1 MLVRMYRLTDKL
13 GLVVMKSTAGVTDLA
28 LESAGIFFNA
38 SRQGGGGILGVLLA
52 ILLGLANLLLSGAKA
67 LLGLLQTLFN
77 GLRLVFGRIFNV
89 GASVAVAS
97 SKVTSRA
104 GKVARRSTVSAA
116 ENTMA
121 RRAAKS
127 ELEATLVEDPLRS
140 QNRLLSALFV
150 IVLAGLVGVVIWAT
164 NSDSGSNNS
173 DSGVS
178 AVNLLDADD
187 PNATPIAT
195 SASGV
200 GVDLPTPV
208 PTAQELP
215 QVLQAGGTV
224 AFVARE
230 LGQNDIWVAPVD
242 GGTPLRFTNDPADDR
257 DPSWSPDG
265 TQLAF
270 ASRRDGNWDIYIQA
284 VNAVGVNEPRRMT
297 FGLGFEA
304 APDWSPDGA
313 FMVYESY
320 QGGDLDLYIMPS
332 DGSEAGQRL
341 PSSSEFPEYSPAWS
355 PNEGRQIAYVSL
367 QDGNQEIY
375 LFDLTTQ
382 SATNISNTATL
393 QEDFPA
399 WSPDGN
405 YLAYSAIENGLE
417 IVFVKDLR
425 NPNAPV
431 QRFRQGRM
439 PFWSPDG
446 NSIIYTVD
454 TSDGGT
460 QFVVA
465 PFTEGTITTSLTGVA
480 LPASNPVWT
489 SAPLSP
495 AFVNSGGLQ
504 AGVTEA
510 LYDEQVAPAD
520 GDPPY
525 TLGSLV
531 SVEAENPVLSDRVNE
546 SFNALREHVLQV
558 TGLDFLGELEH
569 AFWGLDYR
577 PQPGE
582 ENPNWHM
589 TGRAFSFNRNLILG
603 FPASVEIVREDSD
616 LQTYWRVYVRVAED
630 AQQGELGEP
639 LRHFPW
645 QFPNPNEGDVQAFD
659 QGGRLQSTVPEGYY
673 IDLTQIVADF
683 DWERVP
689 AGTDWRANVFAR
701 NYWMFL
707 RTDGLTIYEAL
718 RELYP
723 ASQLGGYNP
732 TATPP
737 PIATEA
743 SDEDEG

>member
-1 MLVRMYRLTDKL
+1 MLVRAYRLTDKL
-13 GLVVMKSTAGVTDLA
+13 GLVVLKSTTGIADLA
-28 LESAGIFFNA
+28 LESASIIFDA
-38 SRQGGGGILGVLLA
+38 GRQGGGGLLGILLA
-52 ILLGLANLLLSGAKA
+52 ILLGLSNLLMAVARA
-67 LLGLLQTLFN
+67 LFGLLKLIWDQLS
-77 GLRLVFGRIFNV
+77 RLLSIVFNV
-89 GASVAVAS
+89 STS
-97 SKVTSRA
+97 VTSRA
-104 GKVARRSTVSAA
+104 GSVARRSTVNVA
-116 ENTMA
+116 EQTMA

-127 ELEATLVEDPLRS
+127 ELEATLIEDPLRS
-140 QNRLLSALFV
+140 QNRLLSTLFV
-150 IVLAGLVGVVIWAT
+150 LVLAGLVGVVIWAT
-164 NSDSGSNNS
+164 NINS
-173 DSGVS
+173 DSNTPASGVPS
-178 AVNLLDADD
+178 VNLANLDDT
-187 PNATPIAT
+187 NATPLAT
-195 SASGV
+195 LAG
-200 GVDLPTPV
+200 GVDIATPV
-208 PTAQELP
+208 PTAQSLP
-215 QVLQAGGTV
+215 EVLQAGGSV
-224 AFVARE
+224 AFVVRE
-230 LGQNDIWVAPVD
+230 LGQDDIWVAPVD
-242 GGTPLRFTNDPADDR
+242 GRTPLRFTNDIADDR

-284 VNAVGVNEPRRMT
+284 INTVGTTEPRRMT

-304 APDWSPDGA
+304 SPDWSPDGA
-313 FMVYESY
+313 FIAYESY
-320 QGGDLDLYIMPS
+320 QGGNLDIYFMPS
-332 DGSEAGQRL
+332 DGSEAGSPL
-341 PSSSEFPEYSPAWS
+341 PAMSEFPEYSPAWE

-375 LFDLTTQ
+375 VLNLTTRT
-382 SATNISNTATL
+382 STNISNTATI

-405 YLAYSAIENGLE
+405 YLAYSGIENGLE

-425 NPNAPV
+425 NPNTPV

-439 PFWSPDG
+439 PYWSPDG

-460 QFVVA
+460 QFIVA
-465 PFTEGTITTSLTGVA
+465 PFTQGTITTSLTGVA

-489 SAPLSP
+489 TTPLP
-495 AFVNSGGLQ
+495 AAFVNSGGLE
-504 AGVTEA
+504 AGVTNA
-510 LYDEQVAPAD
+510 IYDEQVAAPE

-531 SVEAENPVLSDRVNE
+531 NVDAENPVLSDRVND

-558 TGLDFLGELEH
+558 AGQDFLGQLEH
-569 AFWGLDYR
+569 AFWLLEYR

-589 TGRAFSFNRNLILG
+589 TGRAFSFNRNLILS
-603 FPASVEIVREDSD
+603 FPAPVEIIREDSD

-673 IDLTQIVADF
+673 VDLTQIIEDF

-701 NYWMFL
+701 NYWMFR

-718 RELYP
+718 REIYP

-737 PIATEA
+737 PIATET
-743 SDEDEG
+743 DEDEG